1 MSDKNFEKS
10 AVKALSYIT
19 DTVEESDE
27 EYILDV
33 NSQSDILKIETP
45 KGPFIIN
52 KHSAA
57 KQVWL
62 ASPISGPYHF
72 DPKDGKW
79 INRDNIDLYQLLNNE
94 LKEFIDIELKYE

>member
-1 MSDKNFEKS
+1 
-10 AVKALSYIT
+10 
-19 DTVEESDE
+19 
-27 EYILDV
+27 LDYLF
-33 NSQSDILKIETP
+33 DILTLGTN

-57 KQVWL
+57 KQIWL

-79 INRDNIDLYQLLNNE
+79 INRDDKDLYQILNSE
-94 LKEFIDIELKYE
+94 LKEFLDIELQYE